1 MGEKRKL
8 NTNSNTYT
16 IFYSAVLVVVVAF
29 LLAFVSSA
37 LKPTQDVNVA
47 LDKKRQIL
55 AALNIRNLDNNAVA
69 DKYRQ
74 IIVRDDIINADNK
87 VVANGTQ
94 GGEAA
99 GFKLNSADFKAGKLA
114 FYICI
119 VDVKKKY
126 VIPVYGMGLWGPIRV
141 YIAIDSDKNTVYGAY
156 YTHESETAGLGAEI
170 KDNVAWQ
177 EQFHGKKLTL
187 PEHEGIALEVVKKNE
202 VTNPYVQ
209 CDAVTGATL
218 TTDGVSRMLQDC
230 LGKYV
235 KFLNDK
241 NI

>member
-1 MGEKRKL
+1 MSGNKKL
-8 NTNSNTYT
+8 NTNSNVYT
-16 IFYSAVLVVVVAF
+16 IVYSAILVVIVAF

-55 AALNIRNLDNNAVA
+55 AALNIRNLDNDAVA
-69 DKYRQ
+69 GKYRQ
-74 IIVRDDIINADNK
+74 IIVRDDVIDSDNNVLTK
-87 VVANGTQ
+87 GSQ

-99 GFKLNSADFKAGKLA
+99 GFKLNSADYKAGRLA
-114 FYICI
+114 LYVCN
-119 VDVKKKY
+119 VNGETKY
-126 VIPVYGMGLWGPIRV
+126 VIPVYGMGLWGPISG
-141 YIAIDSDKNTVYGAY
+141 YIAINSDKNTVYGAY
-156 YTHESETAGLGAEI
+156 FTHESETAGLGAEI

-177 EQFHGKKLTL
+177 EQFKGKKITL
-187 PEHEGIALEVVKKNE
+187 PEHEGIALEVVKKSE
-202 VTNPYVQ
+202 VTNPSVQ

-230 LGKYV
+230 LGKYI